1 VGRIT
6 DAFAAAWRVA
16 GYSGFVADDS
26 TAMLAEI
33 VAAVSRVLER
43 NQCDPVAYAAVAD
56 RSAQFSPAYVAQP
69 PAAVA
74 IGIERYVSAVATEA
88 LIETNIAI
96 AAMGA
101 LAQWTTGLTPVT
113 TTQAGDYTP
122 TRMQQL
128 INRAAITSLVR
139 RSGALGAAQ
148 RLITL
153 PRIAPQDG
161 AELRAAIS
169 AIFGPVIAAASID
182 NDGTVGSLRAVLT
195 AVITL
200 LSDKIGTQTA
210 TFFATVT
217 TLPVHVAA
225 HRVYQDAREAGRL
238 GRANPVLHPSF
249 MPTELTAPALT

>member
-1 VGRIT
+1 MGRIT

-33 VAAVSRVLER
+33 MAAVSQVLER
-43 NQCDPVAYAAVAD
+43 NQCDPVAYAAIAD
-56 RSAQFSPAYVAQP
+56 RSAAFTPAYVLQP
-69 PAAVA
+69 PATVA

-96 AAMGA
+96 AAMAA
-101 LAQWTTGLTPVT
+101 LAQWTTGLTPVPP
-113 TTQAGDYTP
+113 TQAGDYTP

-148 RLITL
+148 RLISL
-153 PRIAPQDG
+153 RRIAPQDG
-161 AELRAAIS
+161 ADLRSAIS
-169 AIFGPVIAAASID
+169 AIFGPVIAAASVD

-195 AVITL
+195 AAITL
-200 LSDKIGTQTA
+200 LSDKIGQQTA
-210 TFFATVT
+210 IFFATVT

-225 HRVYQDAREAGRL
+225 HRIYQDARNAHIL
-238 GRANPVLHPSF
+238 QRANPTPHPSF
-249 MPTELTAPALT
+249 MPTELVAPALT